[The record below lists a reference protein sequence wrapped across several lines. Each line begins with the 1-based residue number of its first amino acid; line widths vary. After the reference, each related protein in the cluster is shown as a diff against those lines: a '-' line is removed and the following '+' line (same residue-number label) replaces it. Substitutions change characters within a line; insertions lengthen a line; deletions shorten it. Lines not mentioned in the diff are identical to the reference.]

1 MRIVLIP
8 SAELSYNSGSVI
20 YAKMLFEYLL
30 DAGHQVYMLGNCI
43 PTDISEKYKQFVKV
57 GVDLLFHPIID
68 DREVSDVQY
77 MKMYT
82 NILEIITDVF
92 EEWGG
97 IDVVHAHYASINS
110 YTALYVKKF
119 LNVPFVVSSF
129 GRDINIGLHCDGRI
143 KAFICES
150 LPYANQI
157 VVSEDELG
165 KKIVENIPEINKN
178 IITTIPM
185 PLDDRIFSN
194 AGSGLIDETKE
205 ITIISSINSC
215 FTPEKGIEDVLEA
228 FALVSKK
235 IKCEL
240 YIAGQDDDE
249 NKVNYKRICNKIADL
264 DISDKVHLLGYLS
277 REDVGKLLEQSDV
290 FIDAR
295 YKGNFSSVLL
305 EAQFKKC
312 VTIASDN
319 TAAKKIICNGENGM
333 LFPIGDVNCLA
344 EMIEDVFYDEKLYS
358 TLKKGMNNWCNTNG
372 KGYRKELCMKRM
384 MEVLCNVNK

>member
-30 DAGHQVYMLGNCI
+30 NSGNQVYMLGNCV
-43 PTDISEKYKQFVKV
+43 PEDINEEYKQFVKV

-68 DREVSDVQY
+68 DREISDVQY

-82 NILEIITDVF
+82 NILTLITDIY
-92 EEWGG
+92 EEWSG

-110 YTALYVKKF
+110 YAALYLKKF

-129 GRDINIGLHCDGRI
+129 GRDINIGFHCDERI

-150 LPYANQI
+150 MPYADWI
-157 VVSEDELG
+157 TVSEDKLKE
-165 KKIVENIPEINKN
+165 KIVEYIPGLNRDK
-178 IITTIPM
+178 ITTIPM
-185 PLDDRIFSN
+185 PLDDRIFS
-194 AGSGLIDETKE
+194 GSENVLIDQKG
-205 ITIISSINSC
+205 ILIISSVNSC
-215 FTPEKGIEDVLEA
+215 FTPEKGIEDVLMA
-228 FALVSKK
+228 FAMVSKK
-235 IKCEL
+235 MRCEL

-249 NKVNYKRICNKIADL
+249 NKVNYKRICKIIDDL
-264 DISDKVHLLGYLS
+264 GISDIVHLLGYLS
-277 REDVGKLLEQSDV
+277 RGDVGKLLKMSDL

-305 EAQFKKC
+305 ESQFQNC

-319 TAAKKIICNGENGM
+319 AAAKKIICDGENGM

-344 EMIEDVFYDEKLYS
+344 KKIADVFCNEKLYNN
-358 TLKKGMNNWCNTNG
+358 LKNGMKKWCDTNG
-372 KGYRKELCMKRM
+372 KEYRREVCMKRM
-384 MEVLCNVNK
+384 VEVFYNATR